1 MEGRILCVREIDRT
15 NELVRERKRMNTRKC
30 EREERRK
37 NECACIN
44 GRKEEKKRTRH
55 KKLNNCL
62 SVGR

>member
-30 EREERRK
+30 EREERGK

-44 GRKEEKKRTRH
+44 ERKEEKRERAIR
-55 KKLNNCL
+55 
-62 SVGR
+62 S